1 MQSAHPQLAFCT
13 SCCSPEA
20 AARRFACH
28 SVQLLN
34 IGRQMRSG
42 VHSDSLSVQRRLSH
56 HGQAGQLLV
65 TPSSWL
71 ALMLKVSDLV
81 CCSTAHQ
88 ELMHNAA
95 LPAHIRRNSL
105 CSASDL
111 GAEAAHAVRQPAS
124 SQAQGGAYW
133 FGDLSCQA
141 VSDSRRGVRRVRCR
155 LPPPTDQRCTVPAA
169 APESEGG
176 GYCAP

>member
-1 MQSAHPQLAFCT
+1 
-13 SCCSPEA
+13 
-20 AARRFACH
+20 
-28 SVQLLN
+28 
-34 IGRQMRSG
+34 MRSG

-155 LPPPTDQRCTVPAA
+155 LPPPTDQRCTVPVFLRMPYNPRMRSSRASDIEA
-169 APESEGG
+169 SEAPCTLRWGRHG
-176 GYCAP
+176 R